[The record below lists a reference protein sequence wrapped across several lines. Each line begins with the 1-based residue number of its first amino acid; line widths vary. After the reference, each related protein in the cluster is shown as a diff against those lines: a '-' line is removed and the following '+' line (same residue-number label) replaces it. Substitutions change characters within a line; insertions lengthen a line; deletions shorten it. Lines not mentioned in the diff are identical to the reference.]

1 MKQKILVFGSIII
14 SILLLIGCATSANYQ
29 KILDTWIGASE
40 SSLVSTWGPPQNAYR
55 LSDGGAVIVGP
66 PFIDFV
72 YDHANPSCPLPI
84 DPVSV
89 TGPVGG
95 EWMVTTDPPVWMDFP
110 STSGTI
116 PGTIDMN
123 FPCRLDRYENQEQSE
138 TFTVEVKMPDGST
151 QEYEFEVNGKFINF

>member
-1 MKQKILVFGSIII
+1 MIFGIMLVEGEEEDK
-14 SILLLIGCATSANYQ
+14 AVVPEE
-29 KILDTWIGASE
+29 D
-40 SSLVSTWGPPQNAYR
+40 
-55 LSDGGAVIVGP
+55 GAVIMGP

-151 QEYEFEVNGKFINF
+151 QEYEFEVNGKFINLDYLGLLW